1 MKILN
6 QLNHEERSSE
16 SNEIL
21 DQVKKKIGMI
31 PNLYQHIAHSPNVL
45 KGIIDFGNA
54 LNNGE
59 LNKREVQAIDLVISE
74 ENECQY
80 CLAAHTAVAKMLGF
94 TEEDTIK
101 LRKATIDDPKL
112 RALTQLAKE
121 ILNRKGF
128 PSEKLINNF
137 FSAGYSKAALV
148 ELIGHISNMIF
159 NNYIDHLSEPEIDF
173 PKAPN
178 IS

>member
-1 MKILN
+1 MQSIFIVSFISTNLFVYGEEKMEILN
-6 QLNHEERSSE
+6 QLNQEEISSE

-31 PNLYQHIAHSPNVL
+31 PNLYRHIAHSPNAL
-45 KGIIDFGNA
+45 KGILDLGNA

-59 LNKREVQAIDLVISE
+59 FNKKEVQAIDLVISE

-101 LRKATIDDPKL
+101 LRKTTIDDPKL

-137 FSAGYSKAALV
+137 FFSW
-148 ELIGHISNMIF
+148 IQ
-159 NNYIDHLSEPEIDF
+159 
-173 PKAPN
+173 
-178 IS
+178 